1 MFSGDAP
8 MIVARGK
15 RPPIS
20 IIRSAGRGQSNLKL
34 RIQDRK
40 IACIRPFGLHFYLN
54 SNQFYPRVKATERI
68 NHRKTTNEKNDT
80 WNGPLVR
87 HSGISFGWRGNN
99 LRQQRLLLQLLHQP
113 LRGATVTITGA
124 TTTTTTRTPT
134 EARCTTTGATT
145 TTITP
150 IPGKQMSRPRHRTG
164 LMLA

>member
-1 MFSGDAP
+1 

-40 IACIRPFGLHFYLN
+40 IACIRPFGLHFYPN

-113 LRGATVTITGA
+113 LRGGYGYDNRGNYYNYYSNPYGGSVYDNRGNYYNYYTN
-124 TTTTTTRTPT
+124 PW
-134 EARCTTTGATT
+134 
-145 TTITP
+145 
-150 IPGKQMSRPRHRTG
+150 
-164 LMLA
+164 